1 LRVMKGHRVIIEAL
15 AQLAGRE
22 VRPRVAFVGRG
33 AMEPALREAVARVGL
48 ERQVTFAGFV
58 DDGPAAMAALDVGM
72 PRKRKFPEPLW
83 QQFRAQL
90 CATLPEP

>member
-1 LRVMKGHRVIIEAL
+1 LRVMKGHRVVIEAL

-58 DDGPAAMAALDVGM
+58 DDGPAAMARSTSRSTCRWSPTGCHAWSSSIWPRDV
-72 PRKRKFPEPLW
+72 R
-83 QQFRAQL
+83 
-90 CATLPEP
+90 